1 MRQKGFTL
9 IEMLVILAVGSVIT
23 TGALLT
29 FYQVVWGTGRS
40 NSQVIAAT
48 DVNQAALRLKKDLMM
63 AHNTNLTENVTQS
76 GSVLINW
83 ADLTGANI
91 TYHSISYTLSGTV
104 LQRDYDDGVAVSIVG
119 RHITYLAF
127 TQNGRVINVAITAT
141 GTTVPQRSET
151 LTFGVYRRSELVLE

>member
-9 IEMLVILAVGSVIT
+9 VEMLVILAVGSVIT

-48 DVNQAALRLKKDLMM
+48 DVNQTALRLKKDLMM
-63 AHNTNLTENVTQS
+63 AHETDLTDNVTQS
-76 GSVLINW
+76 GSVLLNW
-83 ADLTGANI
+83 TNLTGGNI
-91 TYHSISYTLSGTV
+91 TAHSISYTLSGTE
-104 LQRDYDDGVAVSIVG
+104 LQRDYDDGSVVSVVG

-127 TQNGRVINVAITAT
+127 TQDGRVINVTINAT
-141 GTTVPQRSET
+141 GSGVPPRSQT
-151 LTFGVYRRSELVLE
+151 LTFSVYRRSELVVE